1 MHIDLS
7 GKRAVVSGST
17 AGIGFAIAK
26 GLADSGAQV
35 VINGQTDESVQSA
48 IAEIVKAVP
57 KAVLVGVTA
66 DMATAEGAAKLAA
79 AAGHIDILVN
89 SIGLSPQKAFTDLTD
104 DDWLNLFQ
112 INVMSGVRLTQKLLP
127 AMVQQGWGR
136 VVFISS
142 ESALD
147 IPPDMIPYGMTKLAE
162 LGISRGIAESVP
174 GTGVT
179 VNAVLGGPTTSQA
192 VLKMIEPQ
200 ARATGKSMEEV
211 EKDWLEKNRPTSLI
225 RRFSSPDEI
234 ANMVVYV
241 CSPQAS
247 ATTGA
252 ALRVDGGVVR
262 SIL

>member
-1 MHIDLS
+1 MQIDLT

-17 AGIGFAIAK
+17 AGIGFAIAQ
-26 GLADSGAQV
+26 GLAASGAEV
-35 VINGQTDESVQSA
+35 VLNGQTEESIDKAKTQIRESV
-48 IAEIVKAVP
+48 P
-57 KAVLVGVTA
+57 HAVLQGVVA
-66 DMATAEGAAKLAA
+66 DMATREGALALVA
-79 AAGHIDILVN
+79 GAGHVDILVN
-89 SIGLSPQKAFTDLTD
+89 SIGLSPQKKFLELED
-104 DDWLNLFQ
+104 DDWLSLFQ

-142 ESALD
+142 ESALN
-147 IPPDMIPYGMTKLAE
+147 IPPDMIPYGMTKTAE
-162 LGISRGIAESVP
+162 LAISRGIAESIP

-192 VLKMIEPQ
+192 VMKMIEPEAQ
-200 ARATGKSMEEV
+200 SSGQPVETVEE
-211 EKDWLEKNRPTSLI
+211 DWIKKNRPTSLI
-225 RRFSSPDEI
+225 QRFSSPEEI
-234 ANMVVYV
+234 ANMVVYI

-262 SIL
+262 SIV